1 MNKEESF
8 YTWLK
13 NQKYTIILSIL
24 CAVLPII
31 LPELLDYFSK
41 GQDTI
46 GYIFRYSSN
55 LYNIF
60 FILIALCLITNS
72 KFLLNQ
78 EEDKSHR
85 LYQYVKEQLGE
96 NCKMVQFG
104 EKMIFYRMKVS
115 FKQFYYSWLT
125 IWSIWLVL
133 YIGKF
138 LFFIS
143 GLDGNYEYQLYECI
157 FEDILNLLNSFT
169 FFYIYMVI
177 TITTVETTYKETDC
191 GELHTGVICIM
202 FIGTI
207 LILSN
212 FYFIHTNA
220 QPYTIFTILLVTG
233 IVASMS
239 LTAVL
244 GRLNSNYLGI
254 PQWLI
259 IGLYFYAALQVA
271 YPINFVDEILEG
283 EKNGIKQELGP
294 FLDGLKSYSNTISLI
309 FYWLAFMGKILLL
322 FLVKWIM
329 SRKRFLFFLIHKAN
343 SMIESEEMLKTFN
356 KSYDPEQETE
366 IKL

>member
-1 MNKEESF
+1 MNNKEESF

-13 NQKYTIILSIL
+13 RQKYTNILTIL
-24 CAVLPII
+24 CAILPII
-31 LPELLDYFSK
+31 LPEIFDYFSK
-41 GQDTI
+41 GQNTI
-46 GYIFRYSSN
+46 GDIFNYSSN

-104 EKMIFYRMKVS
+104 EKMIFHRMKVS

-138 LFFIS
+138 FFFIS
-143 GLDGNYEYQLYECI
+143 GFDCDYQHQLYECI
-157 FEDILNLLNSFT
+157 FENILNLLNSFT
-169 FFYIYMVI
+169 FFFIYMVI
-177 TITTVETTYKETDC
+177 TITTVETTYKENNC

-202 FIGTI
+202 FVGTI

-212 FYFIHTNA
+212 FYFMHTNA

-233 IVASMS
+233 IIASMS

-259 IGLYFYAALQVA
+259 IGLYFYAALQVT
-271 YPINFVDEILEG
+271 YPINFIDEIVEG
-283 EKNGIKQELGP
+283 RKEQELVP
-294 FLDGLKSYSNTISLI
+294 IWDDIKSYSNTISLI
-309 FYWLAFMGKILLL
+309 FYGLAFTGKILLL
-322 FLVKWIM
+322 LLVKWIM

-343 SMIESEEMLKTFN
+343 SMIESKEMLQTFN